1 MCASRSSRLLTA
13 ASLLDLLAIT
23 TTRLFSMG
31 QKDKIVHETGAFG
44 YRRGSH
50 RQVSDLCLVANGLW
64 TRPGTSGE
72 SIFL

>member
-44 YRRGSH
+44 YRRASH
-50 RQVSDLCLVANGLW
+50 RQGYL
-64 TRPGTSGE
+64 
-72 SIFL
+72 I